1 MSNKI
6 QGPFPSFQTESRLKP
21 IRFIIW
27 TIAIVAGRG
36 KVTTKE
42 RPPSSL
48 GAEVTGK

>member
-6 QGPFPSFQTESRLKP
+6 QGPFPSFQTESRLEP

-27 TIAIVAGRG
+27 IIAKLAGRG

-42 RPPSSL
+42 KPLSSL
-48 GAEVTGK
+48 GAKVSGK